1 MDKQILKAEERK
13 ITGRKV
19 KTLRKLG
26 LIPAN
31 VYGKDIKSVSLQVN
45 QKEFKDVYKEVGE
58 TGLIMLELG
67 KEEKPVLV
75 HNRQLNPKTEEVIH
89 VDFLQVNLKVKIT
102 ANVPVE
108 VIGEPI
114 AEKQGV
120 GTVVQYLKEVEVE
133 ALPTD
138 LPEKFEVDTTE
149 LAEVDQAIYV
159 KDLKFDKSK
168 IEVKTNEDEIVV
180 KVEPPQKEE
189 EVIAPIVAVGAEGE
203 VVAEGETPAEG
214 QPAEGEAVP
223 TPKEEGQ
230 K

>member
-1 MDKQILKAEERK
+1 MDKKVLKAEERK
-13 ITGRKV
+13 VTGRKV
-19 KTLRKLG
+19 KTLRKQG

-31 VYGKDIKSVSLQVN
+31 VYGKKIASVSLQIPE
-45 QKEFKDVYKEVGE
+45 KEFKVIYKEVGE
-58 TGLIMLELG
+58 TGLVTLEIG

-75 HNRQLNPKTEEVIH
+75 HSLQVNAKTDEILH
-89 VDFLQVNLKVKIT
+89 VDFLQVDLKVKVT

-108 VIGEPI
+108 VSGEPA
-114 AEKQGV
+114 AEKQGL
-120 GTVVQYLKEVEVE
+120 GTVVQYLNEVEVE
-133 ALPTD
+133 ALPAD

-159 KDLKFDKSK
+159 KDLKYDKSK
-168 IEVKTNEDEIVV
+168 IEIKTDAESIVV

-189 EVIAPIVAVGAEGE
+189 VVETPIVPVGAEGE

-214 QPAEGEAVP
+214 QPVE